1 MYIRHTADNKLF
13 VASVVFRALYLAWT
27 TQTFPRDASTISS
40 RARAAA
46 GEGKEEKKNWQ
57 HTHTHTHRAVGGG
70 RKKWGAHAFPSQCT
84 FTCWYVSVSSL
95 HCGNVFMR
103 IYTRLVR
110 ARAWCVWFDCLKK
123 KTKKKQVHWRKFEFV
138 DIVAAMPEKVSISD
152 FVSLANEDIT
162 SPSTSCFQAKM
173 SDCRS
178 TVTGLEE
185 VSEWVSARV
194 SGSSSRRV
202 RVTCGTWSASG
213 P

>member
-123 KTKKKQVHWRKFEFV
+123 TNKKKTSSLKKVWIRGHRGSHAGESEHLRLRLVGEWGHH
-138 DIVAAMPEKVSISD
+138 VAIHVV
-152 FVSLANEDIT
+152 F
-162 SPSTSCFQAKM
+162 
-173 SDCRS
+173 
-178 TVTGLEE
+178 
-185 VSEWVSARV
+185 
-194 SGSSSRRV
+194 SG
-202 RVTCGTWSASG
+202 
-213 P
+213 